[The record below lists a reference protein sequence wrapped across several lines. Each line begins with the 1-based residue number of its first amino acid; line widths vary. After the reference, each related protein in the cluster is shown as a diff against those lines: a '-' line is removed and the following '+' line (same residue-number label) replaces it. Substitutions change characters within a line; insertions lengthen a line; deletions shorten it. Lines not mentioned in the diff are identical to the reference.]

1 MQNKLITTLCSG
13 LLAFA
18 LTSCDMIE
26 DAYNKTSELDAPVL
40 SVTEQFS
47 DGFTISWP
55 AVQNAAG
62 YRYVF
67 ETEAEQGTTD
77 TSLTFSNLDPGTYT
91 VKVKAVP
98 VSSEWTESGFT
109 TIMATVEAAAPSKL
123 KAPVLSVTD
132 QSDDGF
138 TVSWQAVE
146 HAADYSY
153 VFGND
158 AEQRTTDTSV
168 TFGSLEPG
176 TYTVQV
182 KAVSDSAEWT
192 DSDFASVSA
201 TIEAAPEAELTITI
215 DVTDITANSATITC
229 IPSDNSRTYYFA
241 QMEKSVFDQYYT
253 SDEAFSAIL
262 IESMKATGEA
272 SGMTLEEV
280 LELMLCSGPYK
291 WTPGGLLSSTE
302 YVVYALGIEMDGTIS
317 SSVMTQSYTTE
328 AGDPEVDK
336 WFGNW
341 EATTTGSLKW
351 DLDGGYLI
359 PTYEENSPMSLSF
372 SIITGEQGQILLYG
386 WSQVDS
392 SLPALC
398 EVNENG
404 DLEVYAGISV
414 GSENQGYIPTWSAYC
429 SIDADFGLITG
440 TYPAYTFR
448 MSGDR
453 ATSTRYEGSLSS
465 GESIRVVSLEIYA
478 LSDNQYAIY
487 GQDFPSYYVAGDITM
502 TKVAGVNSTK
512 LAMALR
518 KAQKSVAP
526 GRLLPSSYVLTN
538 MRAMN

>member
-1 MQNKLITTLCSG
+1 MT
-13 LLAFA
+13 
-18 LTSCDMIE
+18 
-26 DAYNKTSELDAPVL
+26 
-40 SVTEQFS
+40 FS
-47 DGFTISWP
+47 D
-55 AVQNAAG
+55 
-62 YRYVF
+62 
-67 ETEAEQGTTD
+67 
-77 TSLTFSNLDPGTYT
+77 LDPGTYT
-91 VKVKAVP
+91 VQVKAVP
-98 VSSEWTESGFT
+98 VSSDWTDSGLT
-109 TIMATVEAAAPSKL
+109 TIMVTVEAAAPSKL
-123 KAPVLSVTD
+123 ETPVLSVTD

-146 HAADYSY
+146 HAAGYSY
-153 VFGND
+153 VFGDD

-229 IPSDNSRTYYFA
+229 TPSDNSSTFYFDC
-241 QMEKSVFDQYYT
+241 MEKSVFDQYYT
-253 SDEAFSAIL
+253 SDEAFSTTI
-262 IESMKATGEA
+262 IESMKAMATDYGISFEEALEQLLSTGPSTWIHE
-272 SGMTLEEV
+272 SLV
-280 LELMLCSGPYK
+280 
-291 WTPGGLLSSTE
+291 SSTE
-302 YVVYALGIEMDGTIS
+302 YVVYAFGIDMTGTVTS
-317 SSVMTQSYTTE
+317 ALYTKSFTTE
-328 AGDPEVDK
+328 ARAENPEVDK
-336 WFGNW
+336 WFGEW
-341 EATTTGSLKW
+341 EATSTGSLEW
-351 DLDGGYLI
+351 ALEGAYLI
-359 PTYEENSPMSLSF
+359 PSYKENSPMNLRF
-372 SIITGEQGQILLYG
+372 TITEEQGQILLYG

-392 SLPALC
+392 TVPALC

-429 SIDADFGLITG
+429 SIDSDFGLITG
-440 TYPAYTFR
+440 TYPAYTFS

-453 ATSTRYEGSLSS
+453 ATSTRYEGSLSG

-487 GQDFPSYYVAGDITM
+487 GQDFPTYYVAGDITM

>member
-1 MQNKLITTLCSG
+1 
-13 LLAFA
+13 
-18 LTSCDMIE
+18 MIE
-26 DAYNKTSELDAPVL
+26 DAYNKATELDAPVL

-77 TSLTFSNLDPGTYT
+77 TSLTFSDLDPGTYT
-91 VKVKAVP
+91 VQVKAVP
-98 VSSEWTESGFT
+98 VSSDWTDSGFT
-109 TIMATVEAAAPSKL
+109 TIMVTVEAAAPSKL
-123 KAPVLSVTD
+123 ETPVLSVTE

-146 HAADYSY
+146 HAAGYSY
-153 VFGND
+153 VFGVD
-158 AEQRTTDTSV
+158 AEQRTTYTSV

-229 IPSDNSRTYYFA
+229 IPSDNSKTYYFA

-253 SDEAFSAIL
+253 SDEAFSVIL
-262 IESMKATGEA
+262 IESMESMAVA
-272 SGMTLEEV
+272 SGLSLEE
-280 LELMLCSGPYK
+280 LLPQLLCAGPCM
-291 WTPGGLLSSTE
+291 WTPGGLSASTE
-302 YVVYALGIEMDGTIS
+302 YVVYALGIDMTGTVTS
-317 SSVMTQSYTTE
+317 AVATKNYMTE
-328 AGDPEVDK
+328 ARAENPEVDK
-336 WFGNW
+336 WFGEW
-341 EATTTGSLKW
+341 EATSTGTLEW
-351 DLDGGYLI
+351 ALEGAYLI
-359 PTYEENSPMSLSF
+359 PSYKENSPMNLRF
-372 SIITGEQGQILLYG
+372 TITEEQGQILLYG

-392 SLPALC
+392 TVPALC

-429 SIDADFGLITG
+429 SIDSDFGLITG

-453 ATSTRYEGSLSS
+453 ATSTRYEGSLSG

-502 TKVAGVNSTK
+502 TKAAGVNSTK

>member
-1 MQNKLITTLCSG
+1 
-13 LLAFA
+13 
-18 LTSCDMIE
+18 MIE
-26 DAYNKTSELDAPVL
+26 DAYNKATELDAPVL

-67 ETEAEQGTTD
+67 ETEAEQSTTD
-77 TSLTFSNLDPGTYT
+77 TSLTFSDLDPGTYT
-91 VKVKAVP
+91 VQVKAVP
-98 VSSEWTESGFT
+98 VSSDWTDSGFT
-109 TIMATVEAAAPSKL
+109 TIMVTVEAAAPSKL
-123 KAPVLSVTD
+123 ETPVLSVTE

-146 HAADYSY
+146 HAAGYSY
-153 VFGND
+153 VFGDD

-229 IPSDNSRTYYFA
+229 IPSDNSSTFYFDC
-241 QMEKSVFDQYYT
+241 MEKSVFDQYYT
-253 SDEAFSAIL
+253 SDEAFSTTI
-262 IESMKATGEA
+262 IESMKSMATDYGISFEEA
-272 SGMTLEEV
+272 LEQ
-280 LELMLCSGPYK
+280 LLSTGPST
-291 WTPGGLLSSTE
+291 WIHESLVSSTE
-302 YVVYALGIEMDGTIS
+302 YVVYAFGIDMTGTVTS
-317 SSVMTQSYTTE
+317 ALYTKSFTTE
-328 AGDPEVDK
+328 ARAENPEVDK
-336 WFGNW
+336 WFGEW
-341 EATTTGSLKW
+341 EATSTGSLEW
-351 DLDGGYLI
+351 ALEGAYLI
-359 PTYEENSPMSLSF
+359 PSYKENSPMNLRF
-372 SIITGEQGQILLYG
+372 TITEEQGQILLYG

-502 TKVAGVNSTK
+502 TKAAGLNSTK

>member
-1 MQNKLITTLCSG
+1 M
-13 LLAFA
+13 
-18 LTSCDMIE
+18 TSCDKIQ
-26 DAYNKTSELDAPVL
+26 DAYNKATELDAPVL

-91 VKVKAVP
+91 VQVKAVP
-98 VSSEWTESGFT
+98 VSSDWTDSGFT
-109 TIMATVEAAAPSKL
+109 TIMVTVEAAAPSKL
-123 KAPVLSVTD
+123 ETPVLSVTE

-146 HAADYSY
+146 HAAGYSY
-153 VFGND
+153 VFGDD

-229 IPSDNSRTYYFA
+229 TPSDNSSTFYFDC
-241 QMEKSVFDQYYT
+241 MEKSVFDQYYT
-253 SDEAFSAIL
+253 SDEAFSTTI
-262 IESMKATGEA
+262 IESMKSMAAAYGL
-272 SGMTLEEV
+272 SLEEV
-280 LELMLCSGPYK
+280 LTQLLCAGPCM
-291 WTPGGLLSSTE
+291 WTPEGLSPSTE
-302 YVVYALGIEMDGTIS
+302 YVVYALGIDMSGTVIS
-317 SSVMTQSYTTE
+317 ALYTKSFTTE
-328 AGDPEVDK
+328 ARAENPEVDK
-336 WFGNW
+336 WFGEW
-341 EATTTGSLKW
+341 EATSTGTLEW
-351 DLDGGYLI
+351 ALEGAYLI
-359 PTYEENSPMSLSF
+359 PSYKENSPMNLRF
-372 SIITGEQGQILLYG
+372 TITEEQGQILLYG

-429 SIDADFGLITG
+429 SIDSDFGLITG

-453 ATSTRYEGSLSS
+453 ATSTRYEGSLSG

-502 TKVAGVNSTK
+502 TKAAGVNSTK